1 MPRCLPPRWRK
12 SKGTHQRLTEDLRQN
27 RIFADL
33 HKCASNRN
41 GLESAAIYRHNF
53 LLKFSK
59 WLQPGPRG
67 YV

>member
-1 MPRCLPPRWRK
+1 
-12 SKGTHQRLTEDLRQN
+12 LTEDLRQN